1 MQDEPVEIPLTR
13 WNTAD
18 VNPDTMHT
26 GSGNIFSI
34 GDFRR
39 GPATAVE
46 AVADGRVVLKL

>member
-1 MQDEPVEIPLTR
+1 MEIPLTR

-46 AVADGRVVLKL
+46 AVADGRVVLKP